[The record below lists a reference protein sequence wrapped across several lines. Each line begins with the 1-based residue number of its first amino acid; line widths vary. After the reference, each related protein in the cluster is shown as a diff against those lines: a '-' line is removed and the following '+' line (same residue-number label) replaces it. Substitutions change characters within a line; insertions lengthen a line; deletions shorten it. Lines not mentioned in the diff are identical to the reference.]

1 MFPFTSFIYI
11 CKMTWGAV
19 TIMYETAPHMF
30 FPLVCVWLCPFFA
43 FLLLIEL
50 SISSCWTDASSLAWW
65 SYLTF
70 DFILHCYCDYVF
82 PYCLTQPPPPPKS
95 LLHFLNPLSLNV
107 PASVF
112 AMHGWRLFKI
122 TQHMSGQIQSGLCW
136 LVHFSFLSTLSHGL
150 ILWDK
155 TVTTIMD
162 SISEESSTI
171 LLCSVAFKV
180 CRSHI

>member
-19 TIMYETAPHMF
+19 TIIYVTAPHVF
-30 FPLVCVWLCPFFA
+30 SFGVRLTLPLFCLFAPNWIVYFKLLDWRKQPCVVIILDLWFHLTLLLWWCFPLL
-43 FLLLIEL
+43 
-50 SISSCWTDASSLAWW
+50 
-65 SYLTF
+65 F
-70 DFILHCYCDYVF
+70 D
-82 PYCLTQPPPPPKS
+82 TAPPPKS

>member
-19 TIMYETAPHMF
+19 TIMYVTAPHMF

-50 SISSCWTDASSLAWW
+50 SISSCWRKQPCVVIILDLWFHLTLLLWW
-65 SYLTF
+65 CFPLLF
-70 DFILHCYCDYVF
+70 D
-82 PYCLTQPPPPPKS
+82 TTPPPPPKS
-95 LLHFLNPLSLNV
+95 LLHFLNPLFLNV

-150 ILWDK
+150 ILCDK